1 MNILFKQNIIFQ
13 WIYIH
18 QFCTPLTRPFVI
30 KHVCF
35 RLSPSLKVLNIVF
48 FDLLR
53 ERSTGNH
60 FQYQPFFNL
69 PSHRAFTVKID
80 EYYSVVCSTDSTV
93 RFCAL
98 LTSEIC
104 IDSKFDY

>member
-1 MNILFKQNIIFQ
+1 MD
-13 WIYIH
+13 IYIH

-35 RLSPSLKVLNIVF
+35 RFSPSLKVLNIVF

-53 ERSTGNH
+53 DRSNH

-69 PSHRAFTVKID
+69 PSHRA
-80 EYYSVVCSTDSTV
+80 CSTDSTV

-104 IDSKFDY
+104 IDSKFDH

>member
-35 RLSPSLKVLNIVF
+35 RFSPSLKVLNIMF

-53 ERSTGNH
+53 DRPNH

-80 EYYSVVCSTDSTV
+80 EYYSVVYSTV
-93 RFCAL
+93 
-98 LTSEIC
+98 IQY
-104 IDSKFDY
+104 DSVLY

>member
-35 RLSPSLKVLNIVF
+35 RFSPSLKVLNIVF

-53 ERSTGNH
+53 DRSNH
-60 FQYQPFFNL
+60 FQYQPFFNF